1 MIPMVLQV
9 GVFKF
14 YSRLIPARPLHGA
27 GHTALR
33 PAVIAPMLEPS
44 HQRSRKLGPKLN
56 RRRAL
61 EFLAD
66 CRADAG
72 YNDHARHVTKAARS
86 Y

>member
-1 MIPMVLQV
+1 
-9 GVFKF
+9 
-14 YSRLIPARPLHGA
+14 
-27 GHTALR
+27 
-33 PAVIAPMLEPS
+33 MLEPS